1 MTTVDV
7 ATNNRLVSVKG
18 NDVFT
23 NSLII
28 AEGTGNKHNSI
39 QKRIRE
45 NQMELQELG
54 KLGFK
59 IQPSKHGQ
67 PIKIYELNEPQAT
80 FLITLLKNTP
90 VVVAFKLELV
100 KQFYSMRKLLAER
113 SIPLFLELREEGKRI
128 RRRET
133 DVIKEFVEYTR
144 ANGSLHPEWYYK
156 AFTDLT
162 NRACGIST
170 RKEADACTEEK
181 LQTAESIAAEKIRS
195 GIAKARH
202 YKDIYRDCKEA
213 LQIVFG

>member
-28 AEGTGNKHNSI
+28 AEGTGNKHKNVKELI
-39 QKRIRE
+39 YKYE
-45 NQMELQELG
+45 NDMKDLG
-54 KLGFK
+54 TLSVLNGE
-59 IQPSKHGQ
+59 SKGGRPEQ
-67 PIKIYELNEPQAT
+67 YYILNEEQAL
-80 FLITLLKNTP
+80 FAITLLRNSKM
-90 VVVAFKLELV
+90 VVAFKKELS
-100 KQFYSMRKLLAER
+100 KQFVLMRKLLAER
-113 SIPLFLELREEGKRI
+113 SSPLFLELREAGKRI

-133 DVIKEFVEYTR
+133 DVIKEFVEYAR